1 MKRLE
6 KSGRQKQMTQEG
18 GRCVVNV
25 HLPGGGCGF
34 LPALCP
40 DGSTGEQQGVVRSQ
54 HPCFV
59 QVPKRS
65 LWGST
70 VYCVHSLWYGN
81 AQWMRKIFLIF
92 RDTYLK
98 KTLRKCSPAS
108 GVGLRRGVE
117 KSNRMNNVYLPL
129 SCILSASLESWS
141 GSLLCLITPSGV
153 TETSQSEYWSGVAVT
168 ANSRMAWTT
177 TSFAVVSLLIMM
189 YRLCWS
195 ALKTLS
201 TWSGKSGGKQSHVS
215 VGRISVHGDKIKQ
228 PCEKSSQKRWCW
240 TSISPLHQQFFFKDR
255 FSQHTG
261 TLNEHICPR

>member
-1 MKRLE
+1 MRVNRLLCAFPLIWQC
-6 KSGRQKQMTQEG
+6 S
-18 GRCVVNV
+18 VNEEN
-25 HLPGGGCGF
+25 LF
-34 LPALCP
+34 NL
-40 DGSTGEQQGVVRSQ
+40 QG
-54 HPCFV
+54 
-59 QVPKRS
+59 
-65 LWGST
+65 
-70 VYCVHSLWYGN
+70 
-81 AQWMRKIFLIF
+81 
-92 RDTYLK
+92 YLLK
-98 KTLRKCSPAS
+98 ETLRKCSPAS

-201 TWSGKSGGKQSHVS
+201 TWSGKSGGKESHVS

-228 PCEKSSQKRWCW
+228 SHVKKVLRKDDAELPSLPYINNSSSKIDSVNIQAHWMN
-240 TSISPLHQQFFFKDR
+240 TFAP
-255 FSQHTG
+255 G
-261 TLNEHICPR
+261 